1 MNAPADEAH
10 KLLVVKDLKTYFYTY
25 EGLVEALDGV
35 HLAVTKGETV
45 GLVGETASGKSVTA
59 MSILRLIPWPP
70 GKIVEGQIFFKG
82 RDILKLPEIEMQ
94 KIRGNEIA
102 MIFQDPTAS
111 LNPVYTVGHQIKE
124 AIVLHSQIK
133 TKKEARQHTIETLE
147 IVGMPDPVKTFE
159 KYPHELSGGMQQR
172 IMIAMALSCN
182 PDMLIADEPTTALD
196 VTIQSQILDLMA
208 DLQERIGM
216 AILLITHDLGVVAEV
231 CDRVAVMYAGVIVED
246 GDIKAIFKEPKHPY
260 TVGLLSTIPKVEE
273 EQETLQEIQGEVPRL
288 INPPNG
294 CRFHPRCAHA
304 VDMCRKEKPVQYRV
318 GNSHTVACFLYK
330 SITPP
335 QADGVLKT

>member
-1 MNAPADEAH
+1 LDTSADKAN
-10 KLLVVKDLKTYFYTY
+10 KLLIVKDLKTYFYTY
-25 EGLVEALDGV
+25 EGIVEALDGV
-35 HLAVTKGETV
+35 HIAVAKGETV

-59 MSILRLIPWPP
+59 MSILRLIAWPP
-70 GKIVEGQIFFKG
+70 GKIVDGQIYFKG
-82 RDILKLPEIEMQ
+82 RDILKLSEIEMQ
-94 KIRGNEIA
+94 KIRGSEIA
-102 MIFQDPTAS
+102 MIFQEPTAS
-111 LNPVYTVGHQIKE
+111 LNPVYTIGHQIKE
-124 AIVLHSQIK
+124 AITLHSQIK
-133 TKKEARQHTIETLE
+133 TKKEARERTVEMLE
-147 IVGMPDPVKTFE
+147 IVEMADPVKTFE

-172 IMIAMALSCN
+172 VMIAMALSCH

-246 GDIKAIFKEPKHPY
+246 ADIKAIFKEPKHPY

-273 EQETLQEIQGEVPRL
+273 NQGILQEIQGQVPRL

-304 VDMCRKEKPVQYRV
+304 MDRCRNEKPGQYSV

-330 SITPP
+330 
-335 QADGVLKT
+335 

>member
-1 MNAPADEAH
+1 LDTSAD
-10 KLLVVKDLKTYFYTY
+10 KDNKILIVKDLKTYFYTY
-25 EGLVEALDGV
+25 EGIVEALDGV
-35 HLAVTKGETV
+35 HLVVKQGETV

-59 MSILRLIPWPP
+59 MSILRLIAWPP
-70 GKIVEGQIFFKG
+70 GKIVNGQIYFKG
-82 RDILKLPEIEMQ
+82 RDILKLSESEMQ

-102 MIFQDPTAS
+102 MIFQEPTAS

-124 AIVLHSQIK
+124 AIALHRQINS
-133 TKKEARQHTIETLE
+133 KKEARERSIEMLE
-147 IVGMPDPVKTFE
+147 IVGMADPAKAFK

-172 IMIAMALSCN
+172 VMIAIALSCN

-231 CDRVAVMYAGVIVED
+231 CDRVAVMYAGVIAED

-260 TVGLLSTIPKVEE
+260 TKGLLSTIPKVVGGKGI
-273 EQETLQEIQGEVPRL
+273 LQEIQGEVPRL

-304 VDMCRKEKPVQYRV
+304 MDKCRKEKPGQYRV
-318 GNSHTVACFLYK
+318 GNSHSVTCFLYK
-330 SITPP
+330 
-335 QADGVLKT
+335 